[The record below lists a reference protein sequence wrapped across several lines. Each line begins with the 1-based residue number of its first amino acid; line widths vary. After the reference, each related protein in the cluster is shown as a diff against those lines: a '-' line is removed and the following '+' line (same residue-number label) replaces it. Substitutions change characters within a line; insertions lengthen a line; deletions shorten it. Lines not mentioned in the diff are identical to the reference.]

1 MRSAWLSHRSLD
13 RLFFS
18 GLSRRAERKR
28 PLMAIPARFCAGVG
42 IGAWLA
48 LSASLSAQTP
58 TTPDIGSSPIPAAS
72 PATGAVSPTGTP
84 PPEPTAVP
92 TAPKGNAAIVHG
104 LVDVN
109 TISPRPLLE
118 VRYATPYNFTGRPLY
133 PFPAVYVHRDVAAA
147 LQRVQAELAA
157 EGLGLKIYD
166 GYRPFSV
173 QELMWKAV
181 PDERYVSNPAKSKG
195 KHTRGTAVDVTLV
208 DRMGNELPMPT
219 PYDDFTDLAHRLN
232 SPSWRPDQ
240 RKNSLKLEAL
250 MKKHGFIPFAF
261 EWWHYDYKDW
271 ESHPPLDVSFEE
283 LAAGKDEGTDSS
295 SLINYNG
302 TWSNSIH

>member
-1 MRSAWLSHRSLD
+1 MRWFPHGD
-13 RLFFS
+13 RLAFL
-18 GLSRRAERKR
+18 GWTRRAERKR

-42 IGAWLA
+42 IGAWLV

-58 TTPDIGSSPIPAAS
+58 TTPGADMSSAPATSPAA
-72 PATGAVSPTGTP
+72 GAVNPTGTP
-84 PPEPTAVP
+84 PSES
-92 TAPKGNAAIVHG
+92 TAPKENAAIVHG

-147 LQRVQAELAA
+147 LQRVQTELAA

-283 LAAGKDEGTDSS
+283 LAAGRLMTAPVP
-295 SLINYNG
+295 
-302 TWSNSIH
+302 